1 MVEVSAGDGVVAEA
15 SAAAGSAAGA
25 EAGSAAAAV
34 EEVAES
40 SNRLDALQSAHQQA
54 T

>member
-1 MVEVSAGDGVVAEA
+1 MEASVEDGVVAEA
-15 SAAAGSAAGA
+15 SAAAGSAVGA

-34 EEVAES
+34 VEGAGS
-40 SNRLDALQSAHQQA
+40 SNRLDAPQSAHQQA